1 MLFQR
6 EPPSPGDVL
15 IKRARGRGDVGR
27 QQRTWRDYP
36 VSRLVVALSQGGAAE
51 TRLKSLGSGDQ
62 YIVFGF
68 VFACLEKREIMMV
81 GFSTMC

>member
-1 MLFQR
+1 M
-6 EPPSPGDVL
+6 
-15 IKRARGRGDVGR
+15 
-27 QQRTWRDYP
+27 
-36 VSRLVVALSQGGAAE
+36 SRLMVVLSQGGAAE
-51 TRLKSLGSGDQ
+51 TRLKSLVSGDQ